1 MTDGGNVSDTVSCTL
16 CANFLFFLH
25 FDVNYDLLLIRGM
38 ATWDLFVNAI
48 YREELEF

>member
-1 MTDGGNVSDTVSCTL
+1 MTQSAAPCVPIV
-16 CANFLFFLH
+16 LFFLH
-25 FDVNYDLLLIRGM
+25 FDVNYELLLIRGM

>member
-1 MTDGGNVSDTVSCTL
+1 MVAMSVTQSAAPCVPI
-16 CANFLFFLH
+16 FLFFLH
-25 FDVNYDLLLIRGM
+25 FDVNYELLLIRGM